1 MATQT
6 AKPSQPA
13 KRGKKAAASSDSGG
27 KNGKKAPAKPVG
39 GPWLTRAEA
48 AQYIGLAT
56 KTLDNWRACLDPRRP
71 MAHRIGGKILY
82 RQDELDA
89 WIERQQELSTI
100 GFRHRRGRH

>member
-13 KRGKKAAASSDSGG
+13 KRSGGGG
-27 KNGKKAPAKPVG
+27 KNGKKAAEPAG

-56 KTLDNWRACLDPRRP
+56 KTLDNWRACKDPRRP
-71 MAHRIGGKILY
+71 PCYSPGGKIMY
-82 RQDELDA
+82 KQSDLDA
-89 WIERQQELSTI
+89 WLEKQKEVV
-100 GFRHRRGRH
+100 